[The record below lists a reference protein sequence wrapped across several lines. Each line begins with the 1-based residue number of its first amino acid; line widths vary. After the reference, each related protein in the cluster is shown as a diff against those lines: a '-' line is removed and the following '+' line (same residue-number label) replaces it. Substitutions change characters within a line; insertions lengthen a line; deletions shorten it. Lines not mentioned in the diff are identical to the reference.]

1 MNPLAILD
9 LIKSPAIKII
19 GIAAMVAAVFFA
31 GYTTSNAFCR
41 ADKAE
46 SDRQNSQAVAGQA
59 IAIAGHA
66 QKSQSINT
74 EVSNYVQ
81 TRTADLNRRFGSG
94 LRHPSSAGAV
104 PVFSGSTSG
113 AATGGTGC
121 ISVEQY
127 NDLAWEAGNTAVMV
141 EGWQRWYIEQ
151 RTVFEQLLNKI
162 NPDGE

>member
-19 GIAAMVAAVFFA
+19 GIAAMVVAIFFA

-46 SDRQNSQAVAGQA
+46 IDAQNNRTVAGQA

-81 TRTADLNRRFGSG
+81 TRTADLNRRFGGG
-94 LRHPSSAGAV
+94 LRHPSDPGAV
-104 PVFSGSTSG
+104 PSFSGSASG
-113 AATGGTGC
+113 AAAGGTGC
-121 ISVEQY
+121 VPIEQY

-141 EGWQRWYIEQ
+141 EGWQRWYANQSAEFKRLIES
-151 RTVFEQLLNKI
+151 I
-162 NPDGE
+162 NARDE

>member
-141 EGWQRWYIEQ
+141 EGWQLWYAQQ
-151 RTVFEQLLNKI
+151 RDAYNKLI
-162 NPDGE
+162 DELHAAE